1 MRGVGSCATPISD
14 SGLVDD
20 PAATTFNTADG

>member
-1 MRGVGSCATPISD
+1 MRRVGSCATPISD

-20 PAATTFNTADG
+20 PAATAFNAADG